1 MLQGFD
7 SIVIPMSVLLAL
19 TSRLESLEFL
29 TEIDTYIACALTYG
43 CTMSIFFT
51 RNFYK
56 SFTRHVTID
65 TAITIILASFVSAF
79 VLFNFIIFGAL
90 KVPLSVPFIQ
100 ATFLIVFITSLRFLI
115 RAIGQNINIESHKNI
130 AIYGAGT
137 AGRQL
142 VEA

>member
-1 MLQGFD
+1 MRIFAIKTAITWLFSLESWQKRLVLQGFD

-19 TSRLESLEFL
+19 TSRLSLEFDRNRHL
-29 TEIDTYIACALTYG
+29 YRMLLTYG

-79 VLFNFIIFGAL
+79 VLFNFIILAL
-90 KVPLSVPFIQ
+90 LKFLFQ
-100 ATFLIVFITSLRFLI
+100 CTFYS
-115 RAIGQNINIESHKNI
+115 SHLFDCVYYQPPI
-130 AIYGAGT
+130 F
-137 AGRQL
+137 
-142 VEA
+142 